1 MEGAIG
7 AAVEDC
13 LEQGYLTELLGKYRQ
28 EVTGMLLYEYD
39 EKKHLRNTYEEGLQR
54 GERRGRIKGQKK
66 KAYQSARNMYLRG
79 FSVQETAGILEEDE
93 KTVSVWYERW
103 GKQ

>member
-1 MEGAIG
+1 
-7 AAVEDC
+7 
-13 LEQGYLTELLGKYRQ
+13 
-28 EVTGMLLYEYD
+28 MLLYEYD
-39 EKKHLRNTYEEGLQR
+39 EKKHLRNTYEEGRQE
-54 GERRGRIKGQKK
+54 GRREGRQEGRREGLRTGAMKGRQKK
-66 KAYQSARNMYLRG
+66 SYESARNMYLRG